1 MEECA
6 KELDAYLDKELQ
18 IYIHDTFLRTIVGN
32 NFDDI
37 LRHEFLS
44 EYVILGMVKK
54 EHIQTIYEHHMR
66 LLHIANSMYHIK
78 IGDIERE
85 HRE

>member
-1 MEECA
+1 MGECA

-32 NFDDI
+32 KFDDI

-54 EHIQTIYEHHMR
+54 EHIEAMYNYHMR
-66 LLHIANSMYHIK
+66 LLQIANSMYHIK
-78 IGDIERE
+78 IGDTERE
-85 HRE
+85 QRE